1 MKRVTELS
9 FIIGSFFL
17 IVSLILLI
25 GYFTNSLLHIDKNMY
40 AGIAFLLFGLMMIFI
55 TPKNKNGSV

>member
-1 MKRVTELS
+1 MQTRFTELS

-25 GYFTNSLLHIDKNMY
+25 GYFTGGLLHAETNIY
-40 AGIAFLLFGLMMIFI
+40 AGIAFLLFGLAMMIM
-55 TPKNKNGSV
+55 TPKKQK

>member
-1 MKRVTELS
+1 MQKRFTELS

-25 GYFTNSLLHIDKNMY
+25 GYFAGDLLHSDINLY
-40 AGIAFLLFGLMMIFI
+40 TGIAFLIFGLMMMLL
-55 TPKNKNGSV
+55 TPRKQKIN

>member
-1 MKRVTELS
+1 MQKRFTELS

-25 GYFTNSLLHIDKNMY
+25 GYFTSSLLHAYTNMY
-40 AGIAFLLFGLMMIFI
+40 AGIAFLIFGLMMILM
-55 TPKNKNGSV
+55 TPKK

>member
-1 MKRVTELS
+1 MQKRFTELR

-25 GYFTNSLLHIDKNMY
+25 GYFTSSLLHVDKNMY
-40 AGIAFLLFGLMMIFI
+40 AGIVFLLFGLVMMLV
-55 TPKNKNGSV
+55 TPKK

>member
-1 MKRVTELS
+1 MQKRFTELS

-25 GYFTNSLLHIDKNMY
+25 GYFTSSLLHADTNMY
-40 AGIAFLLFGLMMIFI
+40 AGIAFLIFGLMMMLM
-55 TPKNKNGSV
+55 TPKNKK